1 MKLYIPLLLALLG
14 TSMVASAAD
23 LYFITPRDGETV
35 YGDFKVSFG
44 LAGMGVAPAG
54 IDVPNTGHHHLLI
67 DLETLP
73 AMDAPL
79 PSNDNVR
86 HFGGG
91 QTETMLSLDPGKH
104 TLQLLLGNYSHIP
117 HESPVM
123 SEKITITV
131 IGKPES

>member
-1 MKLYIPLLLALLG
+1 
-14 TSMVASAAD
+14 MVASAAD

-35 YGDFKVSFG
+35 YGDFKVGFG